1 MASNR
6 SLNFRPLSLNDASLI
21 VSNQIMCGA
30 LYIRLGT
37 KVGWSLATV
46 LSYLEL
52 WLQPFLLHRR
62 TILLLCEL
70 IIDIPSF
77 SVGPR

>member
-30 LYIRLGT
+30 LYIRLGA
-37 KVGWSLATV
+37 KVSWSLATV

-52 WLQPFLLHRR
+52 WL
-62 TILLLCEL
+62 
-70 IIDIPSF
+70 
-77 SVGPR
+77 